1 MASSPRA
8 SRFAVG
14 MAVRLAALAVAMA
27 STTWF
32 ILRPG
37 YAGTTLILTALFAA
51 VVAETWRFIT
61 RTNRELARFHDAAR
75 YADFSQRFRLEGTGA
90 GFDELGRTFADILD
104 RLQTVRDESESSVR
118 HQRAI
123 IEHIPIPLFT
133 LHADDSITLLNNA
146 ARRLFGT
153 ADVTRRQDLLQ
164 FGKGFHDA
172 VLEAVPGR
180 RELVSFSVED
190 IDYKLTLATSEI
202 VTASDSEK
210 LISLQDIQSELDTTQ
225 AEAWHDLV
233 RVLTH
238 EIMNSITPITSL
250 AVTAEAVVDDIIKK
264 TDADSPIGSDLV
276 DLHDAID
283 TVAQRSDSL
292 VKFVDSYRQ
301 LTRLAPSEKK
311 RIHLGELFESVAR
324 LAEAEHPACADN
336 LEIDVTPA
344 GLDVHADRD
353 LLEPVLINL
362 LRNAWQAT
370 ADKEQPSM
378 RLAGRLN
385 PRGNV
390 VIEVSDN
397 GPGVPDEIASKVFVP
412 FFTTKEGGS
421 GVGLALTRQVMIA
434 QGGFVRLGR
443 SAQGGAKFSLIF

>member
-1 MASSPRA
+1 MV
-8 SRFAVG
+8 SRRFTTGLV
-14 MAVRLAALAVAMA
+14 VRLIVVMLTMNAI
-27 STTWF
+27 TWF
-32 ILRPG
+32 LLRPG
-37 YAGTTLILTALFAA
+37 FLGMTVIAGTLLALGI
-51 VVAETWRFIT
+51 AEVWRYIT

-75 YADFSQRFRLEGTGA
+75 YADFSQRFSLQGTGA
-90 GFDELGRTFADILD
+90 GFDDLGGTFADILE
-104 RLQTVRDESESSVR
+104 RLRQVREDSESNVR

-123 IEHIPIPLFT
+123 IEHIPIPLLT
-133 LHADDSITLLNNA
+133 LHSDDSITLLNNA

-153 ADVTRRQDLLQ
+153 ADVTRRRDLVQ
-164 FGKGFHDA
+164 FGKSFHDA

-180 RELVSFSVED
+180 RELVTFSVED
-190 IDYKLTLATSEI
+190 IDYKLTLAASEI
-202 VTASDSEK
+202 VTASDNEK
-210 LISLQDIQSELDTTQ
+210 LISLQDIQSELDTSQ

-264 TDADSPIGSDLV
+264 TDADSPIGNDLV

-283 TVAQRSDSL
+283 TVAKRSDSL

-301 LTRLAPSEKK
+301 LTRLAPSEKRRVQLK
-311 RIHLGELFESVAR
+311 DLFDSVVR
-324 LAEAEHPACADN
+324 LAEAEHPPCSEI
-336 LEIDVTPA
+336 LEVDVTPP

-362 LRNAWQAT
+362 LRNAWQAS
-370 ADKEQPSM
+370 ADVEHPSIK
-378 RLAGRLN
+378 LSARLN

-397 GPGVPDEIASKVFVP
+397 GPGIPDEIAGKVFVP
-412 FFTTKEGGS
+412 FFTTKEQGS
-421 GVGLALTRQVMIA
+421 GVGLALARQVMIA
-434 QGGFVRLGR
+434 QGGFVRLGQ
-443 SAQGGAKFSLIF
+443 SEDGGAKFSLIF